1 LGALAAGNLLWVR
14 WTPYYVFTGIALWLA
29 ILGSGVH
36 ATVAGVL
43 VALCIP
49 ARGKTDTGTFVRTVQ
64 RHLKVFDCD
73 GAGCGHTILMNRAHL
88 NAVQAIDLACQEVET
103 PLQRLEHDLHAWV
116 AYGVLTL
123 FALAHAGLPLGG
135 MNWSSAL
142 TSPVTMGI
150 FLGLLIGKPVG
161 IVGFTY
167 LASRLGRAPLTRGVT
182 WPMITGV
189 GLLAGI
195 GFTMSLFITGLSLD
209 TPAGVA
215 NAKLAIILVS
225 LAAGLLG
232 YGVIRKALPEK
243 VSNGQDPSRQP

>member
-1 LGALAAGNLLWVR
+1 
-14 WTPYYVFTGIALWLA
+14 
-29 ILGSGVH
+29 
-36 ATVAGVL
+36 
-43 VALCIP
+43 
-49 ARGKTDTGTFVRTVQ
+49 
-64 RHLKVFDCD
+64 
-73 GAGCGHTILMNRAHL
+73 
-88 NAVQAIDLACQEVET
+88 
-103 PLQRLEHDLHAWV
+103 
-116 AYGVLTL
+116 
-123 FALAHAGLPLGG
+123 